1 MENIATK
8 NEMTSPIFR
17 TIGEVASEIGIPP
30 HVLRFWESKFDIIKP
45 HKRKGGHRYYK
56 PADIQAIKDIKHL
69 LYDEGFTIKGA
80 QKFLKDKNDT
90 LDDDSQ
96 ANLFENAFEK
106 EEKANNDN
114 FGDDADNIDN
124 VQSQAKSDEVLKG
137 ILKQLYVIKENI
149 ENAKS
154 E

>member
-8 NEMTSPIFR
+8 NEITSPIFR

-56 PADIQAIKDIKHL
+56 PADIQAIRDIKRL

-80 QKFLKDKNDT
+80 QKFLKDKNDIA
-90 LDDDSQ
+90 DDGSQ
-96 ANLFENAFEK
+96 ANLFESAFEK
-106 EEKANNDN
+106 GENANNDN
-114 FGDDADNIDN
+114 YGDD
-124 VQSQAKSDEVLKG
+124 QASFNDAKENHSGELLETV
-137 ILKQLYVIKENI
+137 LKQLYIIKENI
-149 ENAKS
+149 ENAKA